1 MFKYFATS
9 VKFCRRA
16 LKRNIDLFYCICYTM
31 SRQLIKQSIQ
41 YGIKEISIFNVDSEN
56 PVLADTGFSVPF
68 VHGGLSHRLVTD

>member
-1 MFKYFATS
+1 
-9 VKFCRRA
+9 
-16 LKRNIDLFYCICYTM
+16 M